1 MMAQRKHRQ
10 HALRVA
16 ASTTLIVLGFYV
28 VAVIVLNEVVTHHLI
43 MTADNRLTDRLV
55 DARQQMFSPQG
66 SPDRDDDDTGGHE
79 RPQFLCPIVPSGA
92 VPARTPAAPPLPQ
105 RHWDANPVTL
115 VVGTSNVRFDT
126 L

>member
-43 MTADNRLTDRLV
+43 MTADNRLTDRLD
-55 DARQQMFSPQG
+55 DARQQMSSPQG
-66 SPDRDDDDTGGHE
+66 SPDRDADDTDVDE
-79 RPQFLCPIVPSGA
+79 APQFLWSIAPSGA
-92 VPARTPAAPPLPQ
+92 VTPLTSAAPPLPQ
-105 RHWDANPVTL
+105 RHW
-115 VVGTSNVRFDT
+115 
-126 L
+126 